1 MTSGEQ
7 LDGDPASILAFY
19 IGNTEESRISLASGP
34 DENYPPLEFLIGL
47 AGKIASILSE
57 AHRFLEIQSRPP
69 DSNNIRRYMMEEM
82 DSLWKVR
89 ARLLDDLDLFTNG
102 SVRYHL
108 SQMNAGE
115 EVIDA
120 CLNELES
127 IRETTIT
134 DLGEKVSAAW
144 DDISD
149 KEVAALTRQKSRKA
163 ARDTLRDL
171 AQSWASVSDMLLTAK
186 EIWSSAPP
194 GGEAARRVT

>member
-7 LDGDPASILAFY
+7 LDGDPASIPAFY
-19 IGNTEESRISLASGP
+19 IDNTEESRIGLASGP
-34 DENYPPLEFLIGL
+34 DEIYPPVEFLIGL

-57 AHRFLEIQSRPP
+57 AHSFLEIQSRPP
-69 DSNNIRRYMMEEM
+69 DSNDIRRHMMKEM
-82 DSLWKVR
+82 DSLWNVR
-89 ARLLDDLDLFTNG
+89 THLLGDLDLYTNG

-108 SQMNAGE
+108 SRMNAGE
-115 EVIDA
+115 EVIDT

-149 KEVAALTRQKSRKA
+149 KDVAALTRQKSRKA

-171 AQSWASVSDMLLTAK
+171 AQSWASVSEMLRTAK
-186 EIWSSAPP
+186 EIRSSAPP
-194 GGEAARRVT
+194 AARRPGA

>member
-7 LDGDPASILAFY
+7 LDGDPASIPTFY
-19 IGNTEESRISLASGP
+19 VDNTEESRTGLASGP
-34 DENYPPLEFLIGL
+34 ENYPPLEFLIGL
-47 AGKIASILSE
+47 AGKIASILSK
-57 AHRFLEIQSRPP
+57 AHSFLEIQSRPP
-69 DSNNIRRYMMEEM
+69 DSNDIRRHMMKEM
-82 DSLWKVR
+82 DSLWNVR
-89 ARLLDDLDLFTNG
+89 AYLLDDLDLYTNG

-108 SQMNAGE
+108 SRMNAGE
-115 EVIDA
+115 EVIGA

-149 KEVAALTRQKSRKA
+149 KDVAALTRQKSRKA

-171 AQSWASVSDMLLTAK
+171 AQGWASVSEMLLTAK
-186 EIWSSAPP
+186 ESGVRRPPSS
-194 GGEAARRVT
+194 EAARRVT